1 MFSHATFSIRCTIFD
16 RNYPRYSFALFERRS
31 RIVARPCFVLLL
43 LRMMQP
49 LEMAASFF
57 SFVAV
62 IGLESSI
69 EVSFLGKIQ
78 ANDVPTSG
86 RPRCL
91 PNTSPRIANRTLLPL
106 QKTPSRESF
115 PFVRFNRREE
125 KCGLELSDL
134 SIREYFARENRIG
147 QVFNEI
153 K

>member
-1 MFSHATFSIRCTIFD
+1 
-16 RNYPRYSFALFERRS
+16 
-31 RIVARPCFVLLL
+31 
-43 LRMMQP
+43 MMQL

-91 PNTSPRIANRTLLPL
+91 PNTSPRIADRTLLPL
-106 QKTPSRESF
+106 QKKLLRERVFLSF
-115 PFVRFNRREE
+115 DLIDE
-125 KCGLELSDL
+125 KKNVD
-134 SIREYFARENRIG
+134 
-147 QVFNEI
+147 
-153 K
+153 